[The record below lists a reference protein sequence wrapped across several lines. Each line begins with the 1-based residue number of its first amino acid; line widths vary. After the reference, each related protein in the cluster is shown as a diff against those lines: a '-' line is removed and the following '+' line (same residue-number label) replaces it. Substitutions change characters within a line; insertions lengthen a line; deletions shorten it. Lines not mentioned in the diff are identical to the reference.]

1 MRTHHKIAVAV
12 TVIIVLLLAL
22 LIPRTGHA
30 DQTAAFGD
38 IVVRYSAIST
48 DQLFPAVAQSYGIER
63 SNHNGLVNIAIEK
76 KDGADAGEMIAAVVT
91 GKVADLTGHSRPIR
105 FRETNEDGAVDYLG
119 EFAID
124 ASGTY
129 VFTINVSKV
138 GQTAPYT
145 VKFNRDYA
153 VD

>member
-129 VFTINVSKV
+129 VFTINVSKL
-138 GQTAPYT
+138 GQTTPYT

>member
-1 MRTHHKIAVAV
+1 MRATHKIGLL
-12 TVIIVLLLAL
+12 IGLIVMMLLAL

-30 DQTAAFGD
+30 DQTATFGD
-38 IVVRYSAIST
+38 VVVRYSAIST

-63 SNHNGLVNIAIEK
+63 SSRNGLVNIAVENK
-76 KDGADAGEMIAAVVT
+76 SSPDAGEMIAAVVT

-119 EFAID
+119 EFPID

-138 GQTAPYT
+138 GQATPYT
-145 VKFNRDYA
+145 VKFNRDYVA
-153 VD
+153 D